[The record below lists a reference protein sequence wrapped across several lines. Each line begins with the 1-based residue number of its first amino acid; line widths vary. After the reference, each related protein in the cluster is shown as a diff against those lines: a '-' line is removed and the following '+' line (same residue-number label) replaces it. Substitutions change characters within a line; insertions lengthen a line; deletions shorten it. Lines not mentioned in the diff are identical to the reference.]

1 MIERL
6 SKGDRLYVGLCYVVA
21 GVVGLLCLYPMLHV
35 LFASFSDPEQL
46 VAHTGVLLG
55 PRGFTLKGYE
65 LVMKNRNIPIGYMNT
80 LINLVLGTILNMA
93 MTILGAYALSRKGYM
108 FKKTL
113 NMLIVFTMYFSGGII
128 PNFLLVQELGLYN
141 TRWALI
147 LPGAIAT
154 WNLMVTRTC
163 FQNVP
168 ASLEEAARIDG
179 ANDWT
184 ILWHVIL
191 PVSVSTLAVVTLFY
205 AVGHWNSWF
214 NAMIYLQDRDKF
226 PLQLFLREILL
237 SNSPTGTMD
246 DPDMEV
252 LYIEEIIRN
261 ATIIVSTVPILF
273 AYPFAQRYFI
283 TGVMLG
289 SIKE

>member
-273 AYPFAQRYFI
+273 AYPFAQKYFI

>member
-6 SKGDRLYVGLCYVVA
+6 SKGDRLFVAACYL
-21 GVVGLLCLYPMLHV
+21 VVGVMGILCLYPMLHV
-35 LFASFSDPEQL
+35 LFSSVSDPEQL

-65 LVMKNRNIPIGYMNT
+65 LVMKNRNIPVGYMNT
-80 LINLVLGTILNMA
+80 IINLVLGTILNMI

-108 FKKTL
+108 FKRTI
-113 NMLIVFTMYFSGGII
+113 NMFIVFTMYFSGGII
-128 PNFLLVQELGLYN
+128 PNFLLVQELGIYN

-163 FQNVP
+163 FQSVP

-184 ILWHVIL
+184 ILVRVFL

-214 NAMIYLQDRDKF
+214 NAMIYLQDREKF

-246 DPDMEV
+246 DPDMEI

-273 AYPFAQRYFI
+273 AYPFAQKYFI

>member
-6 SKGDRLYVGLCYVVA
+6 SKGDRLYVGFCYVVA
-21 GVVGLLCLYPMLHV
+21 TVVGTLCLYPMLHV
-35 LFASFSDPEQL
+35 LFASLSDPERL
-46 VAHTGVLLG
+46 VAHTGVMLG
-55 PRGFTLKGYE
+55 PQGFTLKGYE
-65 LVMKNRNIPIGYMNT
+65 LVMKNRNIPIGYLNT
-80 LINLVLGTILNMA
+80 IINLVLGTILNMS
-93 MTILGAYALSRKGYM
+93 MTVLGAYALSRKGYM
-108 FKKTL
+108 FKRTI

-184 ILWHVIL
+184 ILIRVFL

-273 AYPFAQRYFI
+273 AYPFAQKYFI